1 MANNERDP
9 LFDLLARIR
18 NPVSYREIIAQCLRH
33 IYMGDPFA
41 SDEGASVPSPGA
53 ELMEKVRLTERIIAG
68 LRCVFYAP
76 AASGDEALPVLLYMH
91 GGGFVVGCSEDTD
104 YITRRICFENN
115 LVVVSINYPLAP
127 ESVFPEALNR
137 CLNVERELRSNADSF
152 QFDFEELLL
161 CGDSAGA
168 NLAAGVALRLSER
181 GTPAAGLIMLA
192 PWLDMN
198 VELYD
203 SFNRLAPDG
212 IVYDAAFVGYARGAY
227 VLHADWNNPLA
238 SPLYCDYS
246 KLPPALLV
254 TGTADP
260 VFDQSGAFVSRAQE
274 AGINNVELASF
285 NGMPHC
291 FYSFPGLF
299 AETDEC
305 FERIAGFIQGLI

>member
-1 MANNERDP
+1 MEN
-9 LFDLLARIR
+9 
-18 NPVSYREIIAQCLRH
+18 VS
-33 IYMGDPFA
+33 
-41 SDEGASVPSPGA
+41 
-53 ELMEKVRLTERIIAG
+53 LTELTVAG
-68 LRCVFYAP
+68 LRCVFYEP
-76 AASGDEALPVLLYMH
+76 AVPGDQPLPVLLYMH

-104 YITRRICFENN
+104 YITRRICLENN

-137 CLNVERELRSNADSF
+137 CLDVERELRCNVDSF
-152 QFDFEELLL
+152 RIDFERLLL

-168 NLAAGVALRLSER
+168 NLAAGVALRLGES

-238 SPLYCDYS
+238 SPIYCDYS
-246 KLPPALLV
+246 SLPPALLLA
-254 TGTADP
+254 GTADP
-260 VFDQSGAFVSRAQE
+260 VFDQSRAFVTRAQE
-274 AGINNVELASF
+274 TGSRSVELATF
-285 NGMPHC
+285 DGMPHC

-299 AETDEC
+299 VETDEC
-305 FERIAGFIQGLI
+305 FERIEEFIQSLI